1 MKIPE
6 LYELFLQHRKVV
18 IDSRKVESGCMFFAL
33 KGANFDGNKF
43 ASDAINNGAAYAII
57 DNPEYEDG
65 ERTILVEDVLQTLQ
79 DLSHHHRLQIKAPV
93 IGLTGSNGKT
103 TSKELI
109 SSVLAQKYRVH
120 FTKGNFNNHIGV
132 PLTLLEMPNDTEIA
146 VIEMGANHQGEI
158 DFLSNI
164 AAPSHGLI
172 TNIGKAH
179 LEGFGG
185 IEGVKKGK
193 SELYRYLSKSKG
205 LAFLNLDEPFLKEL
219 LPEDVRKIEYSSIA
233 NQDFSF
239 QLISNHPFLK
249 VAYKGRVE
257 EAFEMDSQLM
267 GQYNYANIIT
277 AATIGLYFKVS
288 VEAIK
293 KGISSYIPS
302 NNRSQI
308 VQKEGYELILDAYNA
323 NPNSMKLALENL
335 QTRTYGKKIAILGH
349 MLELGNDSSK
359 EHDYIASICKE
370 NIFDQVVLIGNEFK
384 KAADTNGFLF
394 FENVEKAKAWFEEQN
409 FKDASVLIKGSR
421 GVGLEKLVQ

>member
-1 MKIPE
+1 
-6 LYELFLQHRKVV
+6 
-18 IDSRKVESGCMFFAL
+18 
-33 KGANFDGNKF
+33 
-43 ASDAINNGAAYAII
+43 
-57 DNPEYEDG
+57 
-65 ERTILVEDVLQTLQ
+65 
-79 DLSHHHRLQIKAPV
+79 
-93 IGLTGSNGKT
+93 
-103 TSKELI
+103 
-109 SSVLAQKYRVH
+109 
-120 FTKGNFNNHIGV
+120 
-132 PLTLLEMPNDTEIA
+132 PNDTEIA

-193 SELYRYLSKSKG
+193 SELYRYLLKSKG
-205 LAFLNLDEPFLKEL
+205 LAFLNIDEPFLKEL
-219 LPEDVRKIEYSSIA
+219 LPEEVRRIEYGSIP

-239 QLISNHPFLK
+239 QLLSNHPFLK

-257 EAFEMDSQLM
+257 ESFEMDSQLM

-277 AATIGLYFKVS
+277 AATIGLYFKVP

-308 VQKEGYELILDAYNA
+308 VQKDGYELILDAYNA

-335 QTRTYGKKIAILGH
+335 LTRSFERKIAILGH
-349 MLELGNDSSK
+349 MLELGTDSPS
-359 EHDYIASICKE
+359 EHDSIVSFCKE
-370 NIFDQVVLIGNEFK
+370 NDLDKVILIGNEFK
-384 KAADTNGFLF
+384 NASETYGFLF
-394 FENVEKAKAWFEEQN
+394 FENVEKAKAWFDQQD
-409 FKDASVLIKGSR
+409 FKGASVLIKGSR
-421 GVGLEKLVQ
+421 GVGLEKLVQE